1 MQPPER
7 KSLREISAGIIV
19 YRRTEEGVKFLLLY
33 HGHSYW
39 NFAKGKIESEEKSL
53 EAALRE
59 TEEETGISARD
70 LRLDQTF
77 QAHERFVFRRGTNQI
92 YKTVIF
98 YLAEARTEKIVIST
112 REHSG
117 YGWFSMSEAKRIIG
131 KYRDSQRVLK
141 LAHDFL
147 QRGSARIDGRIN
159 ADRKH
164 EHAVRPR
171 QSQPILQ
178 QSSRQAQQH
187 GQNIHPAKEGVPHH
201 GVQRKSVR
209 PHAPHPAW
217 QGGNVRRYRGGARPP
232 WRGPRGGERTQQK
245 P

>member
-141 LAHDFL
+141 QAYDFL
-147 QRGSARIDGRIN
+147 HP
-159 ADRKH
+159 RKPH
-164 EHAVRPR
+164 VAPSHPRHPQSGEKPHQAHAPK
-171 QSQPILQ
+171 
-178 QSSRQAQQH
+178 
-187 GQNIHPAKEGVPHH
+187 QNPL
-201 GVQRKSVR
+201 QRKSVR